1 MVYDILCDFKL
12 DTNDDVTVWEEER
25 TKLEKNIEKHILGFG
40 WIW

>member
-12 DTNDDVTVWEEER
+12 DINDDVTVLEETR
-25 TKLEKNIEKHILGFG
+25 IKLEKNIEKHIFGFG